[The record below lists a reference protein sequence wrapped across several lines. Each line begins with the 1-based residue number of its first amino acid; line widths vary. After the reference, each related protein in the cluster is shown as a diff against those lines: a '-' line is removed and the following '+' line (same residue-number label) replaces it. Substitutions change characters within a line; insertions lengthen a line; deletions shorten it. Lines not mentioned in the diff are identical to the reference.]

1 MRGRTPP
8 RQRRKSGRAHGQSS
22 TQRRG
27 GGAGGGGGGGAQGS
41 QPTRAAA
48 ARTAFL
54 LPPPSTPPT
63 RQQSPL
69 SSPHPTTPPTWYPA
83 LPKTHPR
90 TKRKAPTRTG
100 IAPRP
105 QQAELPVTAAV
116 IAGSRPPSRPESQD
130 PPPLPRV
137 LQSGRVCGA
146 PPPFSPRFLPPP
158 PTAPH
163 DRKRRL
169 GERGARPTKKKKKV
183 ERTTS
188 LSSCGGD
195 TRRGH
200 GVPPARPGTASTSP
214 CLWGGRRHATSQE
227 EGEEQGADR
236 AGRGRPVGM
245 SRQTAPQPRGEA
257 GTGDMNGREDEHGR
271 EGGGEWITKEEGTW
285 LPAAWR

>member
-169 GERGARPTKKKKKV
+169 GERGARPTKKKKKSR
-183 ERTTS
+183 E
-188 LSSCGGD
+188 D
-195 TRRGH
+195 NK
-200 GVPPARPGTASTSP
+200 PEQ
-214 CLWGGRRHATSQE
+214 LWRRHP
-227 EGEEQGADR
+227 EGARGAPRQAGHSIDLPLPVGR
-236 AGRGRPVGM
+236 PTACHVAGRGRGARGRPRRQRAP
-245 SRQTAPQPRGEA
+245 SRNEQTNRAA
-257 GTGDMNGREDEHGR
+257 
-271 EGGGEWITKEEGTW
+271 TKG
-285 LPAAWR
+285 